1 MADMIGL
8 APTVNKQTFPD
19 YHPRK
24 FLENFSAGFD
34 A

>member
-1 MADMIGL
+1 MMDEIQG
-8 APTVNKQTFPD
+8 APEAVTFPD

-24 FLENFSAGFD
+24 FLENFPAGFG